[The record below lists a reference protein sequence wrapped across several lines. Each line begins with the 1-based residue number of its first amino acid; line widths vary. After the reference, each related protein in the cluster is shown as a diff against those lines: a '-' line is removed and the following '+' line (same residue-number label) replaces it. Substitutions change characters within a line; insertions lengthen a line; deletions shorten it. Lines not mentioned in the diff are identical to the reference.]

1 MHKSA
6 PMDYFGAI
14 GGRLKSRAS
23 RSKAPNDHVIRR
35 SLESRKV
42 DTGEGEAESAA
53 RFIAIRVRREFATIP
68 EEAG

>member
-1 MHKSA
+1 
-6 PMDYFGAI
+6 
-14 GGRLKSRAS
+14 
-23 RSKAPNDHVIRR
+23 
-35 SLESRKV
+35 LESRKV